1 MNENIKN
8 KIQELFDSTPDGV
21 GVMFGNKIRN
31 GEYTGEPSIVF
42 TVEKKLPLSEIPSDQ
57 ILPSSVEIDGVTYN
71 TDVFESGVIE
81 TFACP
86 SSVTSGCYSWQTVPP
101 GNRAT
106 VRPIKGGVSL
116 TSQNLQGYVGTL
128 GFLAVDT
135 TTGALVGVTNNH
147 VVVADAFYTSQR
159 TLPGPIQNETNDS
172 VYQTGDIQPS
182 SQSLKIGEVVR
193 YVPISS
199 APAYNQV
206 DGALVSID
214 QSVMSNSESYKQ
226 FGLSGTSVM
235 PFATTAEID
244 ALVGS
249 VNVSSSGRS
258 SGVKQGSL
266 CGLVIQGV
274 SFVVGV
280 SGFKKQGT
288 STVAYFNNCI
298 SFTRV
303 YPDCL
308 YPIYPGDSGSG
319 LIANI
324 GGVDK
329 IVGLCFAGGSTLG
342 IAARIDEVASQ
353 LGIQAWNGSTP
364 NFVDLS
370 SKKLV
375 TTGGLSS
382 EKTITCSG
390 QTLWQVGL
398 INSIS
403 TC

>member
-1 MNENIKN
+1 MPVRIA
-8 KIQELFDSTPDGV
+8 I
-21 GVMFGNKIRN
+21 
-31 GEYTGEPSIVF
+31 IVRQIF
-42 TVEKKLPLSEIPSDQ
+42 VTVAMLDH
-57 ILPSSVEIDGVTYN
+57 
-71 TDVFESGVIE
+71 
-81 TFACP
+81 
-86 SSVTSGCYSWQTVPP
+86 
-101 GNRAT
+101 
-106 VRPIKGGVSL
+106 
-116 TSQNLQGYVGTL
+116 

-135 TTGALVGVTNNH
+135 ATGALVGVTNNH
-147 VVVADAFYTSQR
+147 VVIADAYYTSDR
-159 TLPGPIQNETNDS
+159 STTGIIQNETNDS
-172 VYQTGDIQPS
+172 AYQTGDIQPS
-182 SQSLKIGEVVR
+182 SQSLKLGEVVR

-199 APAYNQV
+199 PPLYNQV
-206 DGALVSID
+206 DGALLSID

-226 FGLSGTSVM
+226 YGLSGTSVM

-244 ALVGS
+244 ALVGN

-258 SGVKQGSL
+258 SGAKQGSL
-266 CGLVIQGV
+266 CGLAIQGV
-274 SFVVGV
+274 SYVTGV
-280 SGFKKQGT
+280 SGYKTQGT

-342 IAARIDEVASQ
+342 IAARIDEVVSQ
-353 LGIQAWNGSTP
+353 LGIQSWSGSTP
-364 NFVDLS
+364 NFIDLS

>member
-1 MNENIKN
+1 
-8 KIQELFDSTPDGV
+8 
-21 GVMFGNKIRN
+21 
-31 GEYTGEPSIVF
+31 
-42 TVEKKLPLSEIPSDQ
+42 
-57 ILPSSVEIDGVTYN
+57 
-71 TDVFESGVIE
+71 
-81 TFACP
+81 
-86 SSVTSGCYSWQTVPP
+86 
-101 GNRAT
+101 
-106 VRPIKGGVSL
+106 
-116 TSQNLQGYVGTL
+116 
-128 GFLAVDT
+128 
-135 TTGALVGVTNNH
+135 
-147 VVVADAFYTSQR
+147 
-159 TLPGPIQNETNDS
+159 
-172 VYQTGDIQPS
+172 
-182 SQSLKIGEVVR
+182 
-193 YVPISS
+193 
-199 APAYNQV
+199 
-206 DGALVSID
+206 
-214 QSVMSNSESYKQ
+214 MSNSESYKQ

-235 PFATTAEID
+235 PFATTSEID
-244 ALVGS
+244 ALVGN

-266 CGLVIQGV
+266 CGLAIQGV

-303 YPDCL
+303 NPDCPD
-308 YPIYPGDSGSG
+308 PIYRGDSGSG

-329 IVGLCFAGGSTLG
+329 IVGLVFAGGPTLG

-382 EKTITCSG
+382 VKTIICSG